1 MPKKL
6 NWKALFKKK
15 FNKRATLLNFID
27 FNLSGIINKS
37 NKSNCTVCSN
47 NANNSHKMESI
58 LLLYNGSNCNQ
69 IDLCAVRYKITHCL
83 NSQDYFFLN

>member
-15 FNKRATLLNFID
+15 FNNRATLLNLID

-47 NANNSHKMESI
+47 NSNNSH
-58 LLLYNGSNCNQ
+58 
-69 IDLCAVRYKITHCL
+69 
-83 NSQDYFFLN
+83 